1 MKGIFKNQKP
11 QSGKKYRIKIRIKI
25 EKASWESSACIK
37 HGTTLKKMLNC
48 TITGF
53 LQAKSPYLRKRTKK
67 KKNIK
72 VHLK

>member
-53 LQAKSPYLRKRTKK
+53 LQAKVHIFAKEPKRKKY
-67 KKNIK
+67 
-72 VHLK
+72 